1 MGRVIRGALRKSGGK
16 TAGRDGDRSAR
27 RLMWLPRGSLSI
39 HPSGRKCATINMKLR
54 SPESRRG
61 HKQRPLSTLAL
72 YLMMQPLNSVQFK
85 NTAYSSLFLFGSMF
99 ISDVYGQL
107 FLFFLDLDV
116 SLKRTRLFFYETL
129 VGNRALIK
137 PTS

>member
-1 MGRVIRGALRKSGGK
+1 
-16 TAGRDGDRSAR
+16 
-27 RLMWLPRGSLSI
+27 
-39 HPSGRKCATINMKLR
+39 
-54 SPESRRG
+54 
-61 HKQRPLSTLAL
+61 
-72 YLMMQPLNSVQFK
+72 
-85 NTAYSSLFLFGSMF
+85 MF

-137 PTS
+137 PTSWQKEILLSFILSDVRNVIRISDFNLENVKLLLLLKHYQNNSIIAGLCYDRIKN